1 MLCECEIIEDVKAR
15 EDIAAK
21 KFKEEGVWAVF
32 YMDHADNVKT
42 NYKSY

>member
-21 KFKEEGVWAVF
+21 QFMEEGVWTVT
-32 YMDHADNVKT
+32 YMDYAKIT
-42 NYKSY
+42 